1 MGGPRMNAA
10 TRKAGRTG
18 ITSAP
23 RRSHDR
29 AMGGLLRRI
38 VFLAV
43 IATALAVPFGGA
55 AFAAPASVA
64 APAVLDDG
72 TPADGELLSAAN
84 GTWSTAPTSFAYQW
98 LRCDAAGGACA
109 AISGPTAAGYRLAP
123 ADNRGTRRRA
133 ARRRPQRLRPPGH
146 VHGRNDAGRRRPR
159 RRPERCD
166 GVQLGPRRRP
176 GRRQLGVHEW
186 VHARSLGQG
195 QRGPDRPGHRGQ
207 VAL

>member
-10 TRKAGRTG
+10 TRKSGRTG

-72 TPADGELLSAAN
+72 TPADGELLSAAT
-84 GTWSTAPTSFAYQW
+84 GTWSGSQPLSYAYQW
-98 LRCDAAGGACA
+98 QRCRGYQSTVLADAPAGYWRLGDAAGQPAADLSGSGRQGTYTGGTTPVGGALA
-109 AISGPTAAGYRLAP
+109 GDPNGATAF
-123 ADNRGTRRRA
+123 N
-133 ARRRPQRLRPPGH
+133 
-146 VHGRNDAGRRRPR
+146 
-159 RRPERCD
+159 
-166 GVQLGPRRRP
+166 
-176 GRRQLGVHEW
+176 
-186 VHARSLGQG
+186 S
-195 QRGPDRPGHRGQ
+195 
-207 VAL
+207 